1 MLTISGLN
9 KAFGGRDLLRDAQ
22 LFVGA
27 RDRIALVGLNGT
39 GKTTLLEM
47 IAGYQSQD
55 SGDISLARHVVVGYL
70 PQETDSLRG
79 KGLLEE
85 VLSAGSEVTQAAHR
99 LQVLED
105 EIESTTGAER
115 DRLVAEYGRL
125 HDRFSTL
132 GGYSLEFEA
141 RRILAGL
148 GFKEGD
154 LERRTETFSGGWLM
168 RIALSK
174 LLLAGPD
181 LLMLDEPT
189 NHLDVE
195 SVEWLER
202 FLHSYEGAI
211 LLISHDRDFINGLA
225 TRVVEIDGATLTSYT
240 GNYESFVEQRR
251 LAAEQLL
258 AQAKNQARRRAQL
271 EVFVERF
278 RYKNTKAK
286 QVQSKIKMLERMD
299 PVAAPRRATKTMG
312 LSFPTPPKAGRVALE
327 LKDVEFGY
335 DDVPVYDSLD
345 LVLERTY
352 KVALVGPNGA
362 GKSTL
367 LKLLAGALKPRGGQR
382 IEGNKASIGYFAQH
396 QIEALVPT
404 NTVVQELQRAIPAG
418 ADVKPRDLL
427 GRFLFSGDDVDK
439 RVSVLS
445 GGEKTRLALAK
456 LLVTPANVLCLDEPT
471 NHLDIP
477 SRDALEDALIDY
489 EGALVLITHD
499 RHLIRSVA
507 NRIVEVKA
515 GAVQEFDGDYDYYL
529 GKRQPDD
536 VEEQSPTA
544 PEKPKISRKEERRIE
559 AEHRARTKRLRDRVR
574 TIEEELD
581 ELRAANAR
589 IEVVLGD
596 PEAYSSGVDIA
607 ETVHEY
613 EINKRRAELLEEEW
627 AEASTDLERADQESA
642 GSSSTIR

>member
-1 MLTISGLN
+1 MLTISGLH
-9 KAFGGRDLLRDAQ
+9 KAFGSRDLLRDAQ

-47 IAGYQSQD
+47 IAGHQTPDY
-55 SGDISLARHVVVGYL
+55 GDISLGRDVVVGYL
-70 PQETDSLRG
+70 AQETDSLRG
-79 KGLLEE
+79 RGLLEE

-99 LQVLED
+99 LQVLEQ
-105 EIESTTGAER
+105 EIETTSGTER
-115 DRLVAEYGRL
+115 DKLVAEYGRL

-148 GFKEGD
+148 GFKEPD
-154 LERRTETFSGGWLM
+154 LDRRTETFSGGWLM
-168 RIALSK
+168 RIALAK

-225 TRVVEIDGATLTSYT
+225 ARVVEIDGATLTTYT
-240 GNYESFVEQRR
+240 GNYESFVDQRR
-251 LAAEQLL
+251 LAAEQAL
-258 AQAKNQARRRAQL
+258 ARAKSEGRRRAQL
-271 EVFVERF
+271 EVFIERF

-286 QVQSKIKMLERMD
+286 QVQSKIKMLERMESTEG
-299 PVAAPRRATKTMG
+299 PRRTAKTMG
-312 LSFPTPPKAGRVALE
+312 LSFPTPPQPGRVVLE
-327 LKDVEFGY
+327 LEKVEFGY
-335 DDVPVYDSLD
+335 NDVRVYESLD

-362 GKSTL
+362 GKTTL
-367 LKLLAGALKPRGGQR
+367 LKLLAGALTPDGGER
-382 IEGNKASIGYFAQH
+382 KVGNKATIGYFAQH
-396 QIEALVPT
+396 QIEALDP
-404 NTVVQELQRAIPAG
+404 NNSVVRELQRAIPPG
-418 ADVKPRDLL
+418 ADVKPRNLL

-477 SRDALEDALIDY
+477 SRDALEDALVDY
-489 EGALVLITHD
+489 EGALILITHD
-499 RHLIRSVA
+499 RHLIRNVA
-507 NRIVEVKA
+507 NRIIEVKS
-515 GAVQEFDGDYDYYL
+515 GTVTEFDGDYDYYL
-529 GKRQPDD
+529 EKREPET
-536 VEEQSPTA
+536 VEEQPQRA
-544 PEKPKISRKEERRIE
+544 PEEPKISRKEERRIE

-574 TIEEELD
+574 IIETELE
-581 ELRAANAR
+581 ELRAANQK
-589 IEVVLGD
+589 IESVLGD
-596 PEAYSSGVDIA
+596 PEAYSSGVAIA

-613 EINKRRAELLEEEW
+613 EVNKRRAELLEEEW
-627 AEASTDLERADQESA
+627 EEASLALERADQDKA
-642 GSSSTIR
+642 GSSSTTR